1 MKANV
6 TPLNKELHVK
16 LCVHCFPCSKTPCSV
31 YGFCNT
37 EDVRA
42 GVQFPFL
49 LQTSRCYLA
58 VTTIQDNENLT
69 PQTNNPAFA
78 GKICWKLCAIFSHH
92 TDVQNVLLCIFFL
105 AWYWG
110 NDVVVLHTA
119 AVLCFDRQKMFY
131 CTARRCFPPPLS
143 SKSVSKGGPRFS
155 NADGMLCKRRMV
167 GTGPVGEGGCEAVL
181 RLSDGKCRSVYCNA
195 NVRFI

>member
-16 LCVHCFPCSKTPCSV
+16 LGVHCFPCSKTPCSV

-58 VTTIQDNENLT
+58 VTTMQDNENLT
-69 PQTNNPAFA
+69 RQTNNPAFKDDIMQEKFA
-78 GKICWKLCAIFSHH
+78 ESCVPFSR
-92 TDVQNVLLCIFFL
+92 IIPMF
-105 AWYWG
+105 
-110 NDVVVLHTA
+110 
-119 AVLCFDRQKMFY
+119 KMF
-131 CTARRCFPPPLS
+131 
-143 SKSVSKGGPRFS
+143 FS
-155 NADGMLCKRRMV
+155 AFFFSLGIEGMML
-167 GTGPVGEGGCEAVL
+167 
-181 RLSDGKCRSVYCNA
+181 
-195 NVRFI
+195 

>member
-16 LCVHCFPCSKTPCSV
+16 LGVHCFPCSKTPCSV

-37 EDVRA
+37 EDVHT

-58 VTTIQDNENLT
+58 VTTMQDNENLT
-69 PQTNNPAFA
+69 RQTNNPAFKDDIMQEKFA
-78 GKICWKLCAIFSHH
+78 ENCVPFSR
-92 TDVQNVLLCIFFL
+92 IIPMFKMFFSAFFFSL
-105 AWYWG
+105 WYWG
-110 NDVVVLHTA
+110 NDVVVHTA

-143 SKSVSKGGPRFS
+143 SKSVSKGGPRFFQ
-155 NADGMLCKRRMV
+155 RRWDAM
-167 GTGPVGEGGCEAVL
+167 
-181 RLSDGKCRSVYCNA
+181 
-195 NVRFI
+195 